1 MIDKYNFIADTL
13 SKFGFRKF
21 GNTDYPS
28 NFIMG
33 IVLDIVDKDWM
44 FDLNQVLLVKGNM
57 IIHNQINQ
65 KYLPYE
71 QHTTSLFIIVDGN
84 CNISTTSS
92 KISYDE
98 FCEVFVTNP
107 RDRILN
113 EIVNN

>member
-1 MIDKYNFIADTL
+1 MIERYNFIFNTL
-13 SKFGFRKF
+13 LKFGFVRL
-21 GNTDYPS
+21 GNTDYP
-28 NFIMG
+28 NNCTMC

-44 FDLNQVLLVKGNM
+44 FDLNQVLLGKGNLV
-57 IIHNQINQ
+57 IHNQINQ
-65 KYLPYE
+65 KYLPYG
-71 QHTTSLFIIVDGN
+71 QHTTPLFVIIDDD

-113 EIVNN
+113 EIVND